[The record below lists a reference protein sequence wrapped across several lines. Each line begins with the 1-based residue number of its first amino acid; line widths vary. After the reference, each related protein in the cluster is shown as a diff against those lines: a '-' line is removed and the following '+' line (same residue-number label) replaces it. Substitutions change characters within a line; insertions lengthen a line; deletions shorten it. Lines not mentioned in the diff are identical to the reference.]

1 MDEQE
6 QKRQHA
12 RQSLERYMHYWQR
25 WAEND
30 ASRKKVGG
38 RVEWRKARPGAMAAS
53 QAAVQCGAAGSLQC
67 FQAHQTLAARP
78 ALIPALILSFIFTCL
93 QALQQVERFR
103 NDHQEVLSERTA
115 TPTSQ
120 LKFITDAW
128 MQARWRSRVH
138 FALCLGA
145 VVVLLCTSAHLCV
158 QGRDTC
164 RAGSL
169 YNLPAPSKPYPYARP
184 PTCALQPSAGGA
196 LPPHPQ
202 VDLLHRIL
210 QL

>member
-1 MDEQE
+1 M
-6 QKRQHA
+6 
-12 RQSLERYMHYWQR
+12 
-25 WAEND
+25 
-30 ASRKKVGG
+30 
-38 RVEWRKARPGAMAAS
+38 
-53 QAAVQCGAAGSLQC
+53 QCGAAGSWQC

-78 ALIPALILSFIFTCL
+78 ALIPAFILSFISTCL

-103 NDHQEVLSERTA
+103 SDHQEVLSERTA

-145 VVVLLCTSAHLCV
+145 VVVLLCTCAHLCV
-158 QGRDTC
+158 QGRGMC

-169 YNLPAPSKPYPYARP
+169 STIDPLPPSRTHVHVPPPALSHRLQVVHCRRILKWTYSTAFYSFEEEAGAGKEARERLAQHQEFFEFNQVG
-184 PTCALQPSAGGA
+184 CWWGWGARGQSAG
-196 LPPHPQ
+196 L
-202 VDLLHRIL
+202 VDRAC
-210 QL
+210 